1 MLGGDEA
8 GWPFKDWAYQLWFDK
23 YRVKPPWLT
32 ADYVSL
38 SKALKISE
46 SEAVARAAWK
56 AYLASDDDFYQGHSP
71 RKFLYSIDR
80 WTVKAVPKP
89 ERKETFPGAARA
101 AAMARVVAEVSRD
114 ESIPESEKRAEMSRR
129 WREL

>member
-1 MLGGDEA
+1 MIGGDLHA
-8 GWPFKDWAYQLWFDK
+8 PAFKDFCHQEWKDK
-23 YRVKPPWLT
+23 YGIKPPWL
-32 ADYVSL
+32 AKDYVCL
-38 SKALKISE
+38 ANVLRVVDDP
-46 SEAVARAAWK
+46 VARAAWK

-71 RKFLYSIDR
+71 RKFLSSIDR
-80 WTVKAVPKP
+80 WTVKAVPKV